1 MKYSMLIFLFIF
13 FSCGNKKDILLPK
26 SNVTLVKDIQDH
38 SPIYIFFKINGKD
51 TVADVNRKNS
61 IITTN
66 WILNIDKRLP
76 LRLVIPEV
84 IKLQQKKR
92 EEKAHKNEAALNYYS
107 YADSIGKNMAFIPFT
122 EVYYKMGKPKSG
134 TVVFFNKNNEIST
147 EKFNNMMYVCKLF
160 EKELMVMN
168 KDQGK
173 NFNRIIT
180 ENEYLR
186 KVISNSQIIQNG
198 LNSNFNHSK
207 INNISISNNV
217 NKQDD
222 ISKLLNKQ

>member
-51 TVADVNRKNS
+51 TVVDVNRKKS

-134 TVVFFNKNNEIST
+134 TVVFFNKNNEIWVNDLAI
-147 EKFNNMMYVCKLF
+147 KRAYFNAFFKNVKINSDTIRFAFDTNMSYGMY
-160 EKELMVMN
+160 
-168 KDQGK
+168 
-173 NFNRIIT
+173 
-180 ENEYLR
+180 
-186 KVISNSQIIQNG
+186 IQN
-198 LNSNFNHSK
+198 K
-207 INNISISNNV
+207 ILKESLEKQSDSIEEF
-217 NKQDD
+217 
-222 ISKLLNKQ
+222 IY